1 MNINDMKP
9 KLRAM
14 LVIAILAASAT
25 QMNNVFADEVAISG
39 GDMLDQAVA
48 LYEKLQDNEVLVP
61 EHLLEYEMEEHLIK
75 SVVLGYVNLD
85 EIDAAVASEEVRKQ
99 DVMTLLYKTVINYD
113 NSYTIS
119 EEEATQILN
128 DCCDNALIDEE
139 NRLAYAFMMKQG
151 IIKSYVNTEPNK
163 VITWDSCRILVDL
176 IYDYFVQ
183 NVTFTVNNTSVTMG
197 TNIDTV
203 VDNWGEP
210 QRIDKSDYGFLWYV
224 YNLDE
229 NNMCMVG
236 VEGDRICG
244 FYTNADGFDC
254 NGKVYKGDS
263 IDLSQDVLVSQ
274 NIRLIYNADNCVD
287 SVLYTSRENGHEKDK
302 EVEQNRVKE
311 LLDMINSFRATMDLK
326 PYALDS
332 DLSNSAWLQN
342 LEAVDTGNYVENCV
356 YGRDIYSVYQK
367 LIKEPSSI
375 IYSDTK
381 KETAIGIDATL
392 GAGEVL
398 YVSFVADEDVDVD
411 KIDNQFLNEENTQ
424 KLEDNDNVF
433 GIVSSVNAQNGSF
446 LTAPLPSDTEV
457 VAPVIE
463 NDKEMSVDEG
473 EDIVL
478 DIQTRV
484 SNEYL
489 LEVYDTENENYIV
502 NSYVKADDNK
512 VNISSDILQNGVDYN
527 ITLSS
532 VNDEGAK
539 ESAEDISVSYGDAT
553 EDGVKIT
560 TEGGKTEND
569 YFALKWDSKQYHDFY
584 VDVYNSNGELI
595 VSTIIEDEYEAL
607 IQGLDPDKYY
617 IYVTA
622 LKNGTTIEKSQDSI
636 ELEIVM
642 SAPVIN
648 EYILDKDDKYYFV
661 YEDSD
666 LGVLYF
672 YDEEIIEVEENG
684 NTVKKKK
691 IIQKQVKS
699 SKAYRELA
707 KYQRRIEYITGEP
720 VEVSY
725 INVTGS
731 AIVNEAMKYIGV
743 PYVWG
748 GTTPEGFDCSGLVQ
762 YVCKSIGISVDRV
775 THEQVTNGVKIE
787 RENIEPGDLIFFK
800 QDSGYIGHVGIYV
813 GNNSFIHAPNR
824 GDVVKISEL
833 TGYYDTHYYE
843 ARRVN

>member
-424 KLEDNDNVF
+424 KLADSNNVF

-463 NDKEMSVDEG
+463 NNKEMSVDEG

-489 LEVYDTENENYIV
+489 LEVYDTENENYNV

-512 VNISSDILQNGVDYN
+512 VNISSEILQNGVDYN

-532 VNDEGAK
+532 VND
-539 ESAEDISVSYGDAT
+539 
-553 EDGVKIT
+553 
-560 TEGGKTEND
+560 
-569 YFALKWDSKQYHDFY
+569 
-584 VDVYNSNGELI
+584 
-595 VSTIIEDEYEAL
+595 
-607 IQGLDPDKYY
+607 
-617 IYVTA
+617 
-622 LKNGTTIEKSQDSI
+622 
-636 ELEIVM
+636 
-642 SAPVIN
+642 
-648 EYILDKDDKYYFV
+648 
-661 YEDSD
+661 
-666 LGVLYF
+666 
-672 YDEEIIEVEENG
+672 
-684 NTVKKKK
+684 
-691 IIQKQVKS
+691 
-699 SKAYRELA
+699 
-707 KYQRRIEYITGEP
+707 
-720 VEVSY
+720 
-725 INVTGS
+725 
-731 AIVNEAMKYIGV
+731 
-743 PYVWG
+743 
-748 GTTPEGFDCSGLVQ
+748 
-762 YVCKSIGISVDRV
+762 
-775 THEQVTNGVKIE
+775 
-787 RENIEPGDLIFFK
+787 
-800 QDSGYIGHVGIYV
+800 
-813 GNNSFIHAPNR
+813 
-824 GDVVKISEL
+824 
-833 TGYYDTHYYE
+833 
-843 ARRVN
+843 